1 MFFGLLHSLGCSAPR
16 QSERPFA
23 LYNGD
28 QIQSSILFPMKRRD
42 FLWRSGQVL
51 TGLGVGQTVLS
62 QTLWPI
68 PAAEA
73 APIGQNPQK
82 LALLIGINQYPDA
95 SLKGCLT
102 DLELQQK
109 LLIHRLGF
117 APENILTLADS
128 AATSDAIAATIR
140 EHLGQQA
147 TASTIVFVHFS
158 GLGCIG
164 KTGQPTLLTANK
176 GEIPLAQLA
185 QWLGALPT
193 DKITTILDTSFQSSG
208 EGVQGNV
215 RLRSRPPLVTA
226 DFSDLDTAP
235 DTAFSTL
242 SQLPSFP
249 GLLVTATTDRFPGAT
264 PSGQAVLQSATE
276 LDFASWSAGRLTYG
290 LTQALWQ
297 AAPGT
302 PFQTVWAMTRAAMQP
317 QSPGLT
323 GTKLKEQAS
332 APGAFSLN
340 SSGGIGIITTVNPET
355 GIGEAWLGGL
365 PATVLEQLMVRSL
378 LLIQA
383 EEGIVGQVQL
393 LERTGLRA
401 KVRFVESTTPEH
413 LWAIA
418 PGQALQESI
427 RVLPRQSELT
437 IALDQHLTKVE
448 RVDAVSALSNVPY
461 LTAINAGE
469 GAADCL
475 LAKMDEQATQVAL
488 LPNTP
493 MSELVVPVGYGLFTP
508 TQAPIPHTQGD
519 RGEAVKVAIK
529 RLSPTLQTLLA
540 KKILRSTENI
550 TASKLGLRATLD
562 MVSPEV
568 KALTQQMTGPIR
580 AKTIVSLDSPTV
592 PAGSHLQYH
601 LQNLGSQMLYWL
613 LVGWDS
619 RRNSY
624 LILPT
629 LNSAFGEIVPGL
641 TQPLMS
647 SPANPEWIVR
657 NTTGMAE
664 AFLIASTTPFS
675 RTQACVP
682 TDPDNFL
689 HPLDRPLE
697 IVQAILQDLQA
708 ASPTA
713 QSVSQPETIALDH
726 QTWATLRFTYQVV

>member
-1 MFFGLLHSLGCSAPR
+1 
-16 QSERPFA
+16 
-23 LYNGD
+23 
-28 QIQSSILFPMKRRD
+28 MKRRD

-51 TGLGVGQTVLS
+51 TGLGVGQAVLS

-73 APIGQNPQK
+73 APIGQNVPK

-102 DLELQQK
+102 DLDLQQK
-109 LLIHRLGF
+109 LLIYRLGF
-117 APENILTLADS
+117 APENIVTLADN
-128 AATSDAIAATIR
+128 AATPDTIATAIR

-147 TASTIVFVHFS
+147 TARTIVIIHFS

-176 GEIPLAQLA
+176 GEIPLTQLA

-226 DFSDLDTAP
+226 DLSDPHTA
-235 DTAFSTL
+235 S
-242 SQLPSFP
+242 SSLPPLPAFP
-249 GLLVTATTDRFPGAT
+249 GLLLTATTDRSFGAL
-264 PSGQAVLQSATE
+264 PSGQSGLGQSVFGQSVLQSATE

-290 LTQALWQ
+290 LTQSLWQ

-302 PFQTVWAMTRAAMQP
+302 PFQTIWGMTQAAMQP
-317 QSPGLT
+317 QFPGLT
-323 GTKLKEQAS
+323 GNKLKEQAS
-332 APGAFSLN
+332 ATGPFSLTAT
-340 SSGGIGIITTVNPET
+340 GGIGVITTVNPET
-355 GIGEAWLGGL
+355 GIGEAWLGGV
-365 PATVLEQLMVRSL
+365 PATVLEQLMARSL
-378 LLIQA
+378 LFVQA
-383 EEGIVGQVQL
+383 EAGVIGQVQI
-393 LERTGLRA
+393 LERVGLRA
-401 KVRFVESTTPEH
+401 KVRFVESTTPDH

-418 PGQALQESI
+418 PGQALQEAI
-427 RVLPRQSELT
+427 RVLSRQPELT

-475 LAKMDEQATQVAL
+475 LAKVDEQATQVAL
-488 LPNTP
+488 LPNAP
-493 MSELVVPVGYGLFTP
+493 ISELVVPVGYGLFTP

-550 TASKLGLRATLD
+550 MASKLGLRATLD
-562 MVSPEV
+562 MVSP
-568 KALTQQMTGPIR
+568 KAQALTQQMTGAIP
-580 AKTIVSLDSPTV
+580 ADTIVSLDSPTV

-601 LQNLGSQMLYWL
+601 LQNLGSQILYWL

-664 AFLIASTTPFS
+664 AFLIASTTPFA

-689 HPLDRPLE
+689 HTLDRPLE

-713 QSVSQPETIALDH
+713 QSLSQPETIALDH